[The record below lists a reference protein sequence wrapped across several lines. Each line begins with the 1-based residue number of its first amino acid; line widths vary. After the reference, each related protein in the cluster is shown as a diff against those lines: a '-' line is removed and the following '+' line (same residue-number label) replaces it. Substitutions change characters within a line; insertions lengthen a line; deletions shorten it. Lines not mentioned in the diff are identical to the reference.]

1 MRYYLS
7 PPPANPASRI
17 LAGLL
22 AVLVLVGAFFFGLIV
37 LGVAVALGILA
48 WIVLSVRMW
57 WVGRQWE
64 KRGADAGTRRAK
76 RQGAENARARDAID
90 ADYEVISRRKDD

>member
-7 PPPANPASRI
+7 PPPTDPASRI

-37 LGVAVALGILA
+37 LGVAFALGILA
-48 WIVLSVRMW
+48 WFVLSVRLW
-57 WVGRQWE
+57 WVGRQWD
-64 KRGADAGTRRAK
+64 KRGADGGARGAE

>member
-1 MRYYLS
+1 
-7 PPPANPASRI
+7 
-17 LAGLL
+17 
-22 AVLVLVGAFFFGLIV
+22 VLVLVGAFFFGLIV

-64 KRGADAGTRRAK
+64 KRGADAGTRRAR